1 MRVDNTWLIVALGDR
16 QDFTLEFNI
25 NQNLKGI
32 PRGMQ
37 YKRGE
42 GIYDLVA
49 SLQTVWSSSNGFSP
63 LTSIT
68 LFVGCVSS

>member
-63 LTSIT
+63 YPNHSFCGL
-68 LFVGCVSS
+68 C